1 MNPSLQIIGKQMI
14 ATLKAL
20 KKQIDKT
27 LIEKYINLLTEFQ
40 LLSNFF
46 NNPKVIIAGGEG
58 TIMKFL
64 ENLLSIKLMFKNAIM
79 ENNL

>member
-1 MNPSLQIIGKQMI
+1 MNPGLQIIGKQMI

-27 LIEKYINLLTEFQ
+27 LIEEYINLLTEFQ

-46 NNPKVIIAGGEG
+46 NNPKVIIAGG
-58 TIMKFL
+58 
-64 ENLLSIKLMFKNAIM
+64 
-79 ENNL
+79 